1 MRKANEV
8 YLSILRLELEDLHED
23 IEVMIEACT
32 KEKEKGRLTNYVFME
47 NIALFKNELLGVDAF
62 GKIVD
67 ETDTAAFDT
76 LEAMVNHLKMRFKE
90 KIRTAGLAEV
100 ICIYV
105 DRKLEKVQKY
115 VTQGSQRPQPVVFR
129 SEVHA

>member
-1 MRKANEV
+1 MRKVNEV

-23 IEVMIEACT
+23 IEVMIEACK

-47 NIALFKNELLGVDAF
+47 NLALFKNELLGVNAF
-62 GKIVD
+62 GKIVE
-67 ETDTAAFDT
+67 ETDPTAFDT
-76 LEAMVNHLKMRFKE
+76 LETMVNHLKMRFRE
-90 KIRTAGLAEV
+90 KIKTTGLAEV

-115 VTQGSQRPQPVVFR
+115 VTQGS
-129 SEVHA
+129 